1 MGTDENPDVVR
12 VEERL
17 SALTK
22 RVDSMD
28 EKMKGLESKA
38 WQIIILGITWVVAQL
53 LDLIP
58 GGKP

>member
-1 MGTDENPDVVR
+1 MGNDENPDVVR

-53 LDLIP
+53 LNLIP